1 MSVLITVRIPKELRD
16 EARKY
21 GINVSKVLREA
32 LIREIAKRKLERITK
47 LQRDAKKIL
56 SKIGKE
62 KLITT
67 VREIRNEY

>member
-16 EARKY
+16 EAKKY

-32 LIREIAKRKLERITK
+32 LLREIAKRKLEKITK
-47 LQRDAKKIL
+47 LQKDARKII

>member
-32 LIREIAKRKLERITK
+32 LLREIAKRKLEKITK
-47 LQRDAKKIL
+47 LQKDARKII